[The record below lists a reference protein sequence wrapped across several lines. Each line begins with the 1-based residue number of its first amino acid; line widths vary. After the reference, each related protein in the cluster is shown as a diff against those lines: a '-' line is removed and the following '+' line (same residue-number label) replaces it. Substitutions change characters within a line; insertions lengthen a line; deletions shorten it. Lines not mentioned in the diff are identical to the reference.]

1 MHNNNP
7 VEFSMRFL
15 WNACPVFY
23 GPPNDELT
31 RKVVICMCKRCEL
44 VMEQL
49 NEGKYTGRE
58 ILLTGAVLFLS
69 GMVLGMLI
77 SPRKNQMIGSLNGT
91 GSCNGSEASAKMK
104 KEK

>member
-1 MHNNNP
+1 
-7 VEFSMRFL
+7 
-15 WNACPVFY
+15 
-23 GPPNDELT
+23 
-31 RKVVICMCKRCEL
+31 MCKRCEL

-77 SPRKNQMIGSLNGT
+77 SPRKNQMIGS
-91 GSCNGSEASAKMK
+91 
-104 KEK
+104 